1 MTLFTSRILR
11 FSGNPRR
18 RGNCGGV
25 PERGSPYVELISPR
39 MSVPSFASDTIQ
51 EDCHVAGRDM

>member
-18 RGNCGGV
+18 RGNWGGV
-25 PERGSPYVELISPR
+25 PERGSPYIEPISSR
-39 MSVPSFASDTIQ
+39 LSVPSLLLVSYKRI
-51 EDCHVAGRDM
+51 VMS